1 MGKVNI
7 VHSEESL
14 IAKYEANRADRQSL
28 GKRSR
33 RSEKYF
39 AGGSCGC
46 LINVG
51 GVEYTIGVHPL
62 KALAR
67 YLGYQA
73 PVTDK
78 SLNIFDSGYQ
88 NEWSWENNLGNGFN
102 FGFKNKYRVA
112 DTDLFT
118 EFDIHSHSLLGE
130 LKGIM
135 SVNTAKKVRGEAEP
149 KTENLIQAG
158 LYSML
163 AGLPINLVYTQGS
176 NFPKLPA
183 GKIEFK
189 LGFKDD
195 QLYFVIPDG
204 TVVPTLITGAG
215 LIGYY
220 EDLKYLA
227 DNKLIKGFNRGHYN
241 YRGEPDMDWDKSD
254 AMLLALEGIDTWD
267 DYTRRI
273 EHVAN
278 TPFIIVPVWGRGLKV
293 VGYNI
298 TDLQDNVMR
307 EYDTLIDAQE
317 EYFKL

>member
-7 VHSEESL
+7 THSEDSL
-14 IAKYEANRADRQSL
+14 ISKYESNRSAKQSQ
-28 GKRSR
+28 GQR
-33 RSEKYF
+33 RSGYF

-46 LINVG
+46 LVTVG

-88 NEWSWENNLGNGFN
+88 NEWSWENNLGRGFN

-135 SVNTAKKVRGEAEP
+135 SVNTAKKVRGDLEP
-149 KTENLIQAG
+149 KTENLIQSG

-183 GKIEFK
+183 GKLEFK
-189 LGFKDD
+189 LGFKND
-195 QLYFVIPDG
+195 QLYFVLPNG
-204 TVVPTLITGAG
+204 EVVDTIITGEG

-227 DNKLIKGFNRGHYN
+227 DNKLVKGFNRGY
-241 YRGEPDMDWDKSD
+241 YDYQGRPDMNWDRSD
-254 AMLLALEGIDTWD
+254 AMLLALEGMDTWE
-267 DYTRRI
+267 DYTSRI
-273 EHVAN
+273 EHVAK
-278 TPFIIVPVWGRGLKV
+278 TPFVIVPVWGRGLKV

-298 TDLQDNVMR
+298 TDLHDNVMR
-307 EYDTLIDAQE
+307 EYDTLVEAHE